1 MAANRLRRIYGTRFG
16 NACAPVQIR
25 GRVCSPEN
33 QRQRLAASA
42 PRSVSTA
49 LPSSVQS
56 PPAARGRGGA
66 RLGDLQSLRGMA
78 ALMVVL
84 FHAGEIFKERFGT
97 AWMGNVFRAG
107 FVGVDV
113 FFVISGFIIL
123 WVHQGDAGRPCS
135 VRPYAIKRALR
146 IFPLYWSVVLLKAAK
161 DFAQLDPV
169 VVACAFLL
177 IPYPLPPFINL
188 SWTLTFEMV
197 FYVTFVGV
205 LLLGLRRGLA
215 VVAAVM
221 LGLALLPRPFSD
233 DGSVHATA
241 VNFLFDQHALGFLPG
256 LAAAWAL
263 RRWTIPRPHWFA
275 MAGAG
280 AFLVSLGLTTWTGVA
295 ADDAV
300 LSHPA
305 IRHTS
310 LCFGVPTAL
319 LLVGLV
325 GRELNGGRPMLGA
338 FRRIGEWSY
347 SLYLLH
353 GFLIFNLT
361 GIEPL
366 RGLLARHP
374 LLLWGPVLST
384 LVAAAVAYRCIEKPC
399 VDLGRRWAGAP
410 DRGEP
415 LVKG

>member
-1 MAANRLRRIYGTRFG
+1 MSTDTEPHPPSGAAS
-16 NACAPVQIR
+16 R
-25 GRVCSPEN
+25 GRSGV
-33 QRQRLAASA
+33 
-42 PRSVSTA
+42 
-49 LPSSVQS
+49 
-56 PPAARGRGGA
+56 
-66 RLGDLQSLRGMA
+66 RLGDLQSLRGIA

-84 FHAGEIFKERFGT
+84 FHAGEIFKERFGA

-123 WVHQGDAGRPCS
+123 WVHQGDAGRPSS

-146 IFPLYWSVVLLKAAK
+146 IFPLYWTVVLLKAAK
-161 DFAQLDPV
+161 DFAHLDPV

-197 FYVTFVGV
+197 FYVSFVAV
-205 LLLGLRRGLA
+205 LLMGLRRGLA

-221 LGLALLPRPFSD
+221 LGLAFLPRPFPD

-241 VNFLFDQHALGFLPG
+241 VNFLFDQHVLGFLAG

-275 MAGAG
+275 LAGAG
-280 AFLVSLGLTTWTGVA
+280 AFLVSLGLTTWTGVT
-295 ADDAV
+295 ADHAV

-325 GRELNGGRPMLGA
+325 GRELSGGRPVLGA

-353 GFLIFNLT
+353 GFLIYNLT
-361 GIEPL
+361 GIEPF
-366 RGLLARHP
+366 RGALARHP
-374 LLLWGPVLST
+374 MLLWLPVLST
-384 LVAAAVAYRCIEKPC
+384 LVAAAAAYRCIEKPC

-410 DRGEP
+410 ERG
-415 LVKG
+415 